1 MPLTATSY
9 QDQIGETAGLV
20 WHALKSDGSQSLTKL
35 TKLIDA
41 PPNVVMHAVGWLARE
56 GKVDFEENG
65 RTRVISLR

>member
-9 QDQIGETAGLV
+9 QDQIGETAGIV
-20 WHALKSDGSQSLTKL
+20 WHLLRTDGAQSLTKL
-35 TKLIDA
+35 TKAIDA

-65 RTRVISLR
+65 RTRVVSLR